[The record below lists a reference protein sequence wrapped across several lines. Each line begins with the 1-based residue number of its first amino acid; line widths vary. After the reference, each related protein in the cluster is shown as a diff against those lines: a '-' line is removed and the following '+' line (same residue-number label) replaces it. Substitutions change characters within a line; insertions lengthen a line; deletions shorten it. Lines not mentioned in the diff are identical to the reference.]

1 MKKATALVSAIIA
14 IVMLVGALGIGFSV
28 KQVRIHFAEKAAGA
42 KSAPKAE
49 QSGEKAAGP
58 VGGETDR
65 SAEPTAEQRAA
76 RQGERPGMRDGR
88 ENMSEEER
96 RQLMAERGNRPDAGR
111 QGDGGRRTGGM
122 SEEERQA
129 MRERFEN
136 MSEEERARFR
146 EEMRGRSGGRQRSD
160 RGGMPGGSPDGRIRG
175 GDAGESATDANQ
187 DADGMAQPQSL

>member
-14 IVMLVGALGIGFSV
+14 IVMLLGALGVGFSV
-28 KQVRIHFAEKAAGA
+28 KQVRIRLAEKAARA

-49 QSGEKAAGP
+49 QSGGNAAAP
-58 VGGETDR
+58 VGGQR
-65 SAEPTAEQRAA
+65 SPTAEQGAA
-76 RQGERPGMRDGR
+76 RQGERPGMRGGR

-111 QGDGGRRTGGM
+111 QGSSGRRMGGM

-129 MRERFEN
+129 MRDRFAN

-146 EEMRGRSGGRQRSD
+146 EEMRSRSGGRQRSD
-160 RGGMPGGSPDGRIRG
+160 RGGAPGGSPDGEIRG

-187 DADGMAQPQSL
+187 DNRSRN